1 MKYLK
6 RFESIFNIADIEV
19 GSQILYKGSTYK
31 VINKDDYSVTILD
44 EKLGKRK
51 ILKQEDI
58 NQFGIFPK
66 EK

>member
-6 RFESIFNIADIEV
+6 KFESIFNIADIEI
-19 GSQILYKGSTYK
+19 GSQILYKGSQYK
-31 VINKDDYSVTILD
+31 VINKDDFSVTILD

-51 ILKQEDI
+51 KLKLEDI
-58 NQFGIFPK
+58 NQYGIFNR